1 MKNRV
6 HIYWL
11 IPAKPYRE
19 LFRALI
25 RVLAKQFD
33 APRFEP
39 HLTFFTTAQGRRR
52 TKEILRQI
60 KSEPIRLKVRGIG
73 LSSKFTKTLFIRFQS
88 SEALERLIVDLA
100 QISKSRPRFVSDPHL
115 SLLYKKMSIP
125 VQRELAR
132 SIKLPFSEV
141 SFDSIK
147 AVQCASPTLNRAD
160 VEAWRVVA
168 TKSLAG

>member
-1 MKNRV
+1 
-6 HIYWL
+6 
-11 IPAKPYRE
+11 
-19 LFRALI
+19 
-25 RVLAKQFD
+25 
-33 APRFEP
+33 
-39 HLTFFTTAQGRRR
+39 
-52 TKEILRQI
+52 
-60 KSEPIRLKVRGIG
+60 

-147 AVQCASPTLNRAD
+147 AVQCASPTLNRVD

-168 TKSLAG
+168 TKSLAR